1 MSYFQTLSQSQ
12 KNAYEDAH
20 AFFGEKVHEK
30 TYEEL
35 IGAVSSLNCWLEYYV
50 RTDRFPQEV
59 SDFFAEAVND
69 AILAYSFARVG
80 TWRPALQSLRSTL
93 ENTLHFLYYKD
104 HPVELQ
110 LWQQQR
116 HRIGFTDLVAYFKAH
131 PLLAGF
137 NHQSDTGI
145 VALEDAYASLSKAV
159 HGSVSYFRMVS
170 KAPLQELPSI
180 HVADAVELSRFKST
194 VRDLIEAVNQLLVAN
209 FRESL
214 QGAALPALRHGIAV
228 TVSPGRRTA
237 IKKAFGVSLQKNV

>member
-1 MSYFQTLSQSQ
+1 MSYLQTLSQSQ
-12 KNAYEDAH
+12 KQAYEEAH
-20 AFFGEKVHEK
+20 RFFGDQTHEK

-35 IGAVSSLNCWLEYYV
+35 ISAVSSLNCWLEYYV
-50 RTDRFPQEV
+50 RTNRFAEEV

-116 HRIGFTDLVAYFKAH
+116 HRLGFTELISYFKGH

-137 NHQSDTGI
+137 NHQSETGI
-145 VALEDAYASLSKAV
+145 VQLEDAYASLSKAV

-180 HVADAVELSRFKST
+180 HVADPVELLRFRST
-194 VRDLIEAVNQLLVAN
+194 LRDMVEAMNQLLVAI

-214 QGAALPALRHGIAV
+214 RGAALPALRHGIAA
-228 TVSPGRRTA
+228 TVSASRRAA
-237 IKKAFGVSLQKNV
+237 IKKSFSVSLLKSV